1 MNKSENMNCKNTHK
15 NILSYIEENL
25 SSKQKAEFE
34 NHIQGCDECMQ
45 LYSQLKNTYGIIK
58 KEKSKTTDDF
68 YFTRLQNKIEQNK
81 KPKEFSISQLFST
94 NTISLAIAAM
104 LIVITAFTGIFIGLN
119 LNNSEN
125 YFSEESTR
133 EDKIEAVKNEYYMT
147 AINEESIEYFIL
159 TSNQN
164 Q

>member
-1 MNKSENMNCKNTHK
+1 MNKSENMNCKNTNK
-15 NILSYIEENL
+15 NILSYIEGNL
-25 SSKQKAEFE
+25 SSKQKAEFG
-34 NHIQGCDECMQ
+34 NHIQGCEECMQ
-45 LYSQLKNTYGIIK
+45 LYSQLKNTYGIIE
-58 KEKSKTTDDF
+58 KEKTKTTDDF
-68 YFTRLQNKIEQNK
+68 FFTRLQNKIEQNK
-81 KPKEFSISQLFST
+81 TPKEFSISQLFST
-94 NTISLAIAAM
+94 NTISLSIAAM

-119 LNNSEN
+119 LNNPEN
-125 YFSEESTR
+125 SFSEESTR